1 MKKFYFTLFLFA
13 TLLVGT
19 VYSQNHLFAQ
29 EPSSKSE
36 QSKDYQST
44 YIDIFNKM
52 KEGMNA
58 AQNTGN
64 VNLDFVL
71 EMIPHH
77 EGGIDMAKAIIK
89 YGNNEDVKKIAQN
102 IVTSQEAQ
110 IPLMQQLKAKFE
122 KEPLSTKEDSQNYIK
137 DYDEI
142 KSTMFKEMQSVPLT
156 DSADETFL
164 RQMIYHHEGAIAMS
178 KNILKYTQNAKLK
191 SLAENIVTTQ
201 SQGVD
206 EMKNLLDTMK

>member
-29 EPSSKSE
+29 APSSSSE
-36 QSKDYQST
+36 QSKDYQSAYT
-44 YIDIFNKM
+44 DIFNKM

-89 YGNNEDVKKIAQN
+89 YGTNEDVKKLPK
-102 IVTSQEAQ
+102 T
-110 IPLMQQLKAKFE
+110 LLLLK
-122 KEPLSTKEDSQNYIK
+122 
-137 DYDEI
+137 
-142 KSTMFKEMQSVPLT
+142 
-156 DSADETFL
+156 
-164 RQMIYHHEGAIAMS
+164 
-178 KNILKYTQNAKLK
+178 KLK
-191 SLAENIVTTQ
+191 FL
-201 SQGVD
+201 
-206 EMKNLLDTMK
+206 

>member
-29 EPSSKSE
+29 EPSSESE
-36 QSKDYQST
+36 QSKDYQSA

-77 EGGIDMAKAIIK
+77 EGGINMAKAIIK
-89 YGNNEDVKKIAQN
+89 YGTNEDVKKIAQN

-142 KSTMFKEMQSVPLT
+142 KSTMFKEMESVPLT
-156 DSADETFL
+156 GSSDETFL

-178 KNILKYTQNAKLK
+178 KNILKYTKNAKLK
-191 SLAENIVTTQ
+191 ALAENIVTTQ

-206 EMKNLLDTMK
+206 EMKNLLNTMK

>member
-1 MKKFYFTLFLFA
+1 MKKLYFTLFLLT
-13 TLLVGT
+13 TLLVSNIYG
-19 VYSQNHLFAQ
+19 QNYLFAQ
-29 EPSSKSE
+29 SHSSRSE
-36 QSKDYQST
+36 QSKDYQSA

-52 KEGMNA
+52 KEGMNTA
-58 AQNTGN
+58 PNTGN

-89 YGNNEDVKKIAQN
+89 YGTNEDVKKIAQN

-110 IPLMQQLKAKFE
+110 IPLMQQLKTEFE

-137 DYDEI
+137 VYDEI
-142 KSTMFKEMQSVPLT
+142 KSTMFKEMESVPLT
-156 DSADETFL
+156 GSADETFL
-164 RQMIYHHEGAIAMS
+164 KQMIYHHEGAIAMS
-178 KNILKYTQNAKLK
+178 NNILKYTQNPQLK

-206 EMKNLLDTMK
+206 KMKDLLKSMK

>member
-1 MKKFYFTLFLFA
+1 MKKFYFTLFLLA
-13 TLLVGT
+13 TLLVST
-19 VYSQNHLFAQ
+19 LYSQNYSFAQ
-29 EPSSKSE
+29 APSSKSE
-36 QSKDYQST
+36 QSKDYQSA

-89 YGNNEDVKKIAQN
+89 YGTNEDVKKIAQN

-137 DYDEI
+137 NYNEI
-142 KSTMFKEMQSVPLT
+142 KSTMFKEMESVPLT
-156 DSADETFL
+156 VSADETFL

-206 EMKNLLDTMK
+206 EMKNLLETMK

>member
-36 QSKDYQST
+36 QSKDYQSA

-156 DSADETFL
+156 GSSDETFL

-178 KNILKYTQNAKLK
+178 KNILKYTKNAKLK
-191 SLAENIVTTQ
+191 ALAENIVTTQ

-206 EMKNLLDTMK
+206 EMKNLLETMK

>member
-29 EPSSKSE
+29 EPSSSSE
-36 QSKDYQST
+36 QSKDYQSA

-142 KSTMFKEMQSVPLT
+142 KSTMFKEMESVPLT
-156 DSADETFL
+156 GSSDETFL

-178 KNILKYTQNAKLK
+178 KNILKYTKNAKLK
-191 SLAENIVTTQ
+191 ALAENIVTTQ

-206 EMKNLLDTMK
+206 EMKNLLNTMK

>member
-1 MKKFYFTLFLFA
+1 
-13 TLLVGT
+13 
-19 VYSQNHLFAQ
+19 
-29 EPSSKSE
+29 
-36 QSKDYQST
+36 
-44 YIDIFNKM
+44 
-52 KEGMNA
+52 MNA

-89 YGNNEDVKKIAQN
+89 YGTNEDVKKIAQN

-137 DYDEI
+137 NYNEI
-142 KSTMFKEMQSVPLT
+142 KSTMFKEMESVPLT
-156 DSADETFL
+156 VSADETFL

-206 EMKNLLDTMK
+206 EMKNLLETMK

>member
-13 TLLVGT
+13 TLLVST
-19 VYSQNHLFAQ
+19 VYSQNYSFAQ
-29 EPSSKSE
+29 EPSSSSE
-36 QSKDYQST
+36 QSKDYQSAYT
-44 YIDIFNKM
+44 DIFNKM

-89 YGNNEDVKKIAQN
+89 YGTNEDVKKIAQN

-142 KSTMFKEMQSVPLT
+142 KSTMFKEMESVPLT
-156 DSADETFL
+156 GSADETFL

-206 EMKNLLDTMK
+206 EMKNLLNTMK

>member
-36 QSKDYQST
+36 QSKDYQSS

-77 EGGIDMAKAIIK
+77 EGGINMAKAIIK
-89 YGNNEDVKKIAQN
+89 YGTNEDVKKIAQN

-142 KSTMFKEMQSVPLT
+142 KSTMFKEMESVPLT
-156 DSADETFL
+156 GSSDETFL

-178 KNILKYTQNAKLK
+178 KNILKYTKNAKLK
-191 SLAENIVTTQ
+191 ALAENIVTTQ

-206 EMKNLLDTMK
+206 EMKNLLETMK

>member
-13 TLLVGT
+13 TLLVST
-19 VYSQNHLFAQ
+19 VYSQNYSFAQ
-29 EPSSKSE
+29 APSSSSE
-36 QSKDYQST
+36 QSKDYQSAYT
-44 YIDIFNKM
+44 DIFNKM

-64 VNLDFVL
+64 VNLDFIL

-77 EGGIDMAKAIIK
+77 EGGINMAKAIIK
-89 YGNNEDVKKIAQN
+89 YGTNEDVKKIAQN

-110 IPLMQQLKAKFE
+110 IPLMQQLKVKFE

-142 KSTMFKEMQSVPLT
+142 KSTMFKEMESVPLT
-156 DSADETFL
+156 GTSDETFL

-206 EMKNLLDTMK
+206 EMKNLLETMK

>member
-1 MKKFYFTLFLFA
+1 
-13 TLLVGT
+13 
-19 VYSQNHLFAQ
+19 
-29 EPSSKSE
+29 
-36 QSKDYQST
+36 
-44 YIDIFNKM
+44 M

-142 KSTMFKEMQSVPLT
+142 KSTMFKEMESVPLT
-156 DSADETFL
+156 GSSDETFL

-178 KNILKYTQNAKLK
+178 KNILKYTKNAKLK
-191 SLAENIVTTQ
+191 ALAENIVTTQ

-206 EMKNLLDTMK
+206 EMKNLLNTMK